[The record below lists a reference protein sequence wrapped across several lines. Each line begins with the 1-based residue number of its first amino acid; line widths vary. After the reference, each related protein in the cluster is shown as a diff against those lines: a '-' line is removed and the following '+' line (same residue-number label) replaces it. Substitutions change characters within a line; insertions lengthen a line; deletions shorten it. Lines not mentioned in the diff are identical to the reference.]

1 MANIGALLRQE
12 IQRLARKEV
21 RGQVGPLRK
30 LTVQYR
36 QVIADLRRR
45 LADLERIQARAQRV
59 AAVRPVSGEP
69 VAAHGSATKRV
80 ARPRFSAESLRAERA
95 RVGLSAA
102 EYARL
107 VGVSDQTIYN
117 WEQGRAAPRAK
128 QAAVLAALRGI
139 GKRAARARLDD
150 ESSAAS
156 AKPASSRARTRR
168 APSASGDGA

>member
-1 MANIGALLRQE
+1 MANIGALLKQE

-21 RGQVGPLRK
+21 RGQVGPLRR
-30 LTVQYR
+30 LTIQYR

-45 LADLERIQARAQRV
+45 LADLERVQARAQRV
-59 AAVRPVSGEP
+59 ASARVASGEP
-69 VAAHGSATKRV
+69 EAAPGAAKKRV
-80 ARPRFSAESLRAERA
+80 ARARFSAEGLRAERA

-150 ESSAAS
+150 ESTAAS
-156 AKPASSRARTRR
+156 AKPASSGARARR